1 MANPEN
7 EKRLKN
13 RLLVW
18 FGEKFGS
25 LMLRFFYYTNRWEVE
40 GENHYKFALE
50 SGQAVIIAA
59 WHNTFLTVFMNL
71 AKKTILWYGRKPLSR
86 CRNCARLGSLCGPL
100 WSVRCYRNNI
110 PWYF

>member
-18 FGEKFGS
+18 AGEKLGS

-40 GENHYKFALE
+40 GEKHYKFAIDNV
-50 SGQAVIIAA
+50 QNVIIAA
-59 WHNTFLTVFMNL
+59 WQN
-71 AKKTILWYGRKPLSR
+71 
-86 CRNCARLGSLCGPL
+86 
-100 WSVRCYRNNI
+100 
-110 PWYF
+110 

>member
-50 SGQAVIIAA
+50 SGQAVI
-59 WHNTFLTVFMNL
+59 
-71 AKKTILWYGRKPLSR
+71 
-86 CRNCARLGSLCGPL
+86 
-100 WSVRCYRNNI
+100 
-110 PWYF
+110 